1 MPATPQVP
9 KPQLDTSAV
18 KVVVDHK
25 GGGEIRLPLITL
37 PHPLL
42 IELIDTWRAV
52 PDGVLGLAINEAPQ
66 ELIIL
71 LEEIETAGPAVD
83 WLLIGDVDNRSG
95 LDQFC
100 DRADE
105 LLSDQAD
112 AKSAVLGVL
121 ERVTPP

>member
-1 MPATPQVP
+1 VPATPRVA
-9 KPQLDTSAV
+9 KPQLDTTAV
-18 KVVVDHK
+18 KVVADHK

-52 PDGVLGLAINEAPQ
+52 PEGVLGLAINEAPQ

-71 LEEIETAGPAVD
+71 LEEIEAAGPAVD
-83 WLLIGDVDNRSG
+83 WLLIGDVDNGSG

-100 DRADE
+100 DRADA
-105 LLSDQAD
+105 LLADQAA
-112 AKSAVLGVL
+112 AKSAVLDVL
-121 ERVTPP
+121 KRVTT